1 MIYKP
6 IRHIFRTSEQKML
19 LGLSQAN
26 LIGMAGGGFLGIMLI
41 QRFPDLPFL
50 LVLGIGLLLGA
61 AVTFRWAGWPIYL
74 QLYRAARY
82 GVRHALRPQAYDVD
96 TTTYY
101 RPDLSEGPLLLPFP
115 EDSLPAEGPEA
126 RKEQVAA

>member
-6 IRHIFRTSEQKML
+6 IRHIFRSSEQKLL

-26 LIGMAGGGFLGIMLI
+26 LIGMAAGFFVAITLI
-41 QRFPDLPFL
+41 QRLPDLPFVPIL
-50 LVLGIGLLLGA
+50 AVGLLLGA

-82 GVRHALRPQAYDVD
+82 WFRHTLRPRTYDVD

-101 RPDLSEGPLLLPFP
+101 RPDLTDQPLLLPW
-115 EDSLPAEGPEA
+115 PAEEREGREFLAGKEA
-126 RKEQVAA
+126 A